1 MFARLASQAYQSL
14 TNIEN
19 NILFSFIGRRY
30 PPDAFCVVSNDNST
44 ITNRT
49 SEAPPL
55 SLEELLKD
63 SILWAVPKH
72 RRTVEKRLSRKFGW
86 PKLVWK
92 PIVPKK
98 NLFMCRSCG
107 DHHVAGHL
115 CPTCYSKVKK
125 ETEEMH
131 KEIEA
136 VLGVDPVDKE
146 VVVLY
151 QGEKEGVP
159 DEFFK
164 GKRIIEMK
172 KERPAWFSK
181 NLLERTTRGPA
192 STTSVEPKDLA

>member
-1 MFARLASQAYQSL
+1 MLARLYAKVHQSFI
-14 TNIEN
+14 NIEN
-19 NILFSFIGRRY
+19 NILFLITRRHPGDALCILDSQY
-30 PPDAFCVVSNDNST
+30 PTNSN
-44 ITNRT
+44 RVPK
-49 SEAPPL
+49 APQF
-55 SLEELLKD
+55 SLEDLLKD

-86 PKLVWK
+86 PNQVWK

-98 NLFMCRSCG
+98 NLLMCRSCG
-107 DHHVAGHL
+107 DHYVAGHL
-115 CPTCYSKVKK
+115 CTTCYSKVKK

-136 VLGVDPVDKE
+136 ELGLDPVDKE

-151 QGEKEGVP
+151 QGEKEGIP

-164 GKRIIEMK
+164 GKRIVEMK

-181 NLLERTTRGPA
+181 NLLERTTQGPA
-192 STTSVEPKDLA
+192 STTSVKPTDLA